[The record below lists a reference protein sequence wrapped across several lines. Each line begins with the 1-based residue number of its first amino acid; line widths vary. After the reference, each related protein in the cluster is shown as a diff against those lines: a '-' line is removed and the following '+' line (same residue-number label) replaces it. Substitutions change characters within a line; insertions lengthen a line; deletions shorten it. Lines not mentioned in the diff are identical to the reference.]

1 VAAYAATEIGSG
13 VLMGSPTF
21 TTVAATDGPPQL
33 RACNR
38 YLLVHAIV
46 TFVMFIVVVFA
57 AWVFVASIIAPPC
70 PTGRQYSMV
79 GSTVPGTDA
88 TP

>member
-38 YLLVHAIV
+38 YFLVHAMV

-57 AWVFVASIIAPPC
+57 AWVFVASIIAPP
-70 PTGRQYSMV
+70 S
-79 GSTVPGTDA
+79 STVPGPDA
-88 TP
+88 RP

>member
-1 VAAYAATEIGSG
+1 
-13 VLMGSPTF
+13 
-21 TTVAATDGPPQL
+21 
-33 RACNR
+33 
-38 YLLVHAIV
+38 
-46 TFVMFIVVVFA
+46 MFIVVVFA

>member
-1 VAAYAATEIGSG
+1 
-13 VLMGSPTF
+13 MGNPTF
-21 TTVAATDGPPQL
+21 TTVAATDGPPQFPGGH
-33 RACNR
+33 R
-38 YLLVHAIV
+38 YLLVQAIV

-70 PTGRQYSMV
+70 PTGSPHSMV
-79 GSTVPGTDA
+79 GSTVPGPDA

>member
-1 VAAYAATEIGSG
+1 
-13 VLMGSPTF
+13 M
-21 TTVAATDGPPQL
+21 
-33 RACNR
+33 
-38 YLLVHAIV
+38 V